1 MSYEINLWIH
11 ENERLVLFVYVYFFS
26 NISEYSNT
34 DEFCLVFLDSVKN
47 FSAKSQINSV
57 HVKYLNFGVQYNFKV
72 DHSPCE
78 SYLTLQHVEMMLLC
92 QEKTGSRTNFVIEI
106 VSETVVFAYI
116 NFKILFFYKIDFNQS
131 YEITNDKDF
140 LIRKKVPC

>member
-1 MSYEINLWIH
+1 MRTND
-11 ENERLVLFVYVYFFS
+11 NFFLFMFTFFS

-57 HVKYLNFGVQYNFKV
+57 LVKYLNFGVQYNFKV

-78 SYLTLQHVEMMLLC
+78 SNLNLQHVEMMLLC
-92 QEKTGSRTNFVIEI
+92 QGKAGSRTI
-106 VSETVVFAYI
+106 SL
-116 NFKILFFYKIDFNQS
+116 FK
-131 YEITNDKDF
+131 
-140 LIRKKVPC
+140 

>member
-1 MSYEINLWIH
+1 M
-11 ENERLVLFVYVYFFS
+11 
-26 NISEYSNT
+26 
-34 DEFCLVFLDSVKN
+34 FLDSVKN

-78 SYLTLQHVEMMLLC
+78 SYLTLQAVEMMLLC

>member
-1 MSYEINLWIH
+1 MRTND
-11 ENERLVLFVYVYFFS
+11 NFFLFMFTFFS

-78 SYLTLQHVEMMLLC
+78 SNLNLQHVEMMLLC
-92 QEKTGSRTNFVIEI
+92 QGKAGRRTI
-106 VSETVVFAYI
+106 SL
-116 NFKILFFYKIDFNQS
+116 FK
-131 YEITNDKDF
+131 
-140 LIRKKVPC
+140 

>member
-1 MSYEINLWIH
+1 MPSEINLSIH
-11 ENERLVLFVYVYFFS
+11 ENERLVLFVYVHIYS
-26 NISEYSNT
+26 NISGYSNT

-116 NFKILFFYKIDFNQS
+116 NFKILFFYTIDFNQS

>member
-1 MSYEINLWIH
+1 MSSEINLSIH
-11 ENERLVLFVYVYFFS
+11 ENERLVLFVYVYFYS
-26 NISEYSNT
+26 NISGYSNT

-78 SYLTLQHVEMMLLC
+78 SYLNLQHVEMMLLC
-92 QEKTGSRTNFVIEI
+92 QGKAGSRTI
-106 VSETVVFAYI
+106 SLL
-116 NFKILFFYKIDFNQS
+116 K
-131 YEITNDKDF
+131 
-140 LIRKKVPC
+140 